1 MVGVRPK
8 EPMSDHDKFFL
19 AEDATD
25 SGYVNVRDGARWRF
39 ARDFT
44 ESLWPTYRPFADHH
58 FREDAK
64 HHFLQ
69 RFWEMYLA
77 CTLLYRGFEIKRVG
91 NEGPE
96 FFFLCGERRIWVEA
110 IAPGPGD
117 GLDRV
122 HKSKL
127 GEVDTVLD
135 EKLIMR
141 YTHALLEK
149 HRRYEA
155 ALAKGI
161 VQPDDQMLLAINCRG
176 IPNAP
181 YGAEIP
187 YVLKAF
193 LPLGALTVV
202 LNRDTMKIQDSY
214 HQRREVVVKQG
225 GANVATTS
233 FLNPKFAAF
242 SAILHSAVDC
252 ANHPTELGDDFL
264 VLHNPTASYA
274 LPSDLFGWCRQFE
287 FKDNVLR
294 EVSTRV
300 KV

>member
-1 MVGVRPK
+1 
-8 EPMSDHDKFFL
+8 MSDYDKFFL

-25 SGYVNVRDGARWRF
+25 SGYVNVRDITHWGF

-96 FFFLCGERRIWVEA
+96 FYFQCGKRRIWVEA

-135 EKLIMR
+135 EKLILR
-141 YTHALLEK
+141 YTHALIEK
-149 HRRYEA
+149 YRRYEA

-161 VQPDDQMLLAINCRG
+161 VQPDDQMLLAINYRG
-176 IPNAP
+176 FLNAP
-181 YGAEIP
+181 CGAEIP
-187 YVLKAF
+187 YFLKGF

-202 LNRDTMKIQDSY
+202 SDRVTMKIIESY
-214 HQRREVVVKQG
+214 HQRREVVIKQS

-233 FLNPKFAAF
+233 FLNPKFAMF
-242 SAILHSAVDC
+242 SAILHSGADC
-252 ANHPTELGDDFL
+252 TDHSKELGDDFL
-264 VLHNPTASYA
+264 ILHNPTASYA
-274 LPSDLFGWCRQFE
+274 LPSDLFAWCRQFE
-287 FKDNVLR
+287 FKDNVLS
-294 EVSTRV
+294 EVSKSG